1 MASHNMVD
9 WVPMH
14 ANQPLLTGV
23 LRERFGFGNGYV
35 GSDNTNVEGLR
46 DYFYFAANESDAA
59 VMALT
64 AGVDQDMPGGAF
76 LALAPAIKAGAVP
89 MAAVD
94 RAVANILTMKF
105 ASRLFDAPSDPS
117 LASEIDAAHH
127 RSLSRA
133 AAEEG
138 TPGHRS
144 IRSPGKTH
152 LHVCNAR
159 PSLAQLADPSVL
171 RCCCPIQG
179 LCCCSTMAC
188 CRSTGTS

>member
-1 MASHNMVD
+1 MVD

-94 RAVANILTMKF
+94 RAVANILTM
-105 ASRLFDAPSDPS
+105 
-117 LASEIDAAHH
+117 
-127 RSLSRA
+127 
-133 AAEEG
+133 
-138 TPGHRS
+138 
-144 IRSPGKTH
+144 
-152 LHVCNAR
+152 
-159 PSLAQLADPSVL
+159 
-171 RCCCPIQG
+171 
-179 LCCCSTMAC
+179 
-188 CRSTGTS
+188 